1 MQHILNWLIQFYTN
15 VLQTSLVY
23 ISLGTQLVLSS
34 PLSSYPFTLQ
44 CSSQSELI
52 SNKTCDQTA
61 WKLHCYPYYL
71 VVLFLQKQL
80 NNKGFT
86 LKQVVIYILS
96 VYTMYVI
103 TRCSTRFVVQ
113 LYRGPFYWV
122 CCFVE
127 LRFMYQ
133 TPKPMY
139 ISYARHPNP
148 CTFHTPDTQTH
159 VHFIR
164 QTPKPIV
171 PTLTIV
177 YPTCKSG
184 EKKTFLTCVI
194 NRYMYT
200 VMPINIGSFH
210 QINACIVHPDKFV
223 VAWKVCIEKT
233 VKRRIKNFCTF

>member
-1 MQHILNWLIQFYTN
+1 MEITLL
-15 VLQTSLVY
+15 SL
-23 ISLGTQLVLSS
+23 LSCC
-34 PLSSYPFTLQ
+34 PFFT
-44 CSSQSELI
+44 
-52 SNKTCDQTA
+52 
-61 WKLHCYPYYL
+61 
-71 VVLFLQKQL
+71 KQL

-113 LYRGPFYWV
+113 LYRGPFGSV
-122 CCFVE
+122 ALLSCVSC
-127 LRFMYQ
+127 
-133 TPKPMY
+133 T
-139 ISYARHPNP
+139 RHPNP
-148 CTFHTPDTQTH
+148 CTFHVPDTQTH

-200 VMPINIGSFH
+200 VMPINIGTFN

-233 VKRRIKNFCTF
+233 VKEG